1 MGCVP
6 IGLVATVSILQDY
19 EQWGGLVWMGGFLP
33 ISVAGLVEAAAAA
46 GSNCKHRAL
55 GVAKVVL
62 SIFVGFVAFVVLMS
76 LSIDGLQRFNAWV
89 AVINSEPHCGMLAA
103 AGPCDTG
110 QKASAYSFLQFV
122 QHALTLCCHSAA
134 ALPHAPHSLSASAIV
149 CEHVQRSPKN
159 GQLRSTN
166 SARTTKRQSADGQ
179 ETHARARPGRRRTCS
194 ATAQPRL
201 AAGHTSHGRHEIV
214 ASSHPPSPAS

>member
-1 MGCVP
+1 
-6 IGLVATVSILQDY
+6 
-19 EQWGGLVWMGGFLP
+19 MGGFLP

-179 ETHARARPGRRRTCS
+179 ETHAPPPHLQRHCPAAPSCRSYRPWS
-194 ATAQPRL
+194 PQNRL
-201 AAGHTSHGRHEIV
+201 IV
-214 ASSHPPSPAS
+214 ASTVSSLVGSSAT